1 MDTIKD
7 RLKAFIKSQNMRVSQ
22 FEKRCGLCNAY
33 VNNIKTGIG
42 GDKLESIKNEFP
54 LLNTRWLMTGEG
66 DMLLPLTTNTHNIAG
81 DQINAA
87 SVVKSSFEGEWLV
100 KMYEDLRAKDQAT
113 IWELKKA
120 LYASEYKCKALQD
133 ELAALQNK
141 AAKNG

>member
-1 MDTIKD
+1 MEKVAD
-7 RLKAFIKSQNMRVSQ
+7 RLRTYLAHKHIKISH
-22 FEKRCGLCNAY
+22 FEQKCGLCNGY
-33 VNNIKTGIG
+33 VNSIKRGIG
-42 GDKLESIKNEFP
+42 GEKLERIKAEYP
-54 LLNTRWLMTGEG
+54 DLNTYWLMTGEG
-66 DMLLPLTTNTHNIAG
+66 DMLLPMTTNTHNIAG

-133 ELAALQNK
+133 ELAALQHK

>member
-1 MDTIKD
+1 
-7 RLKAFIKSQNMRVSQ
+7 
-22 FEKRCGLCNAY
+22 
-33 VNNIKTGIG
+33 
-42 GDKLESIKNEFP
+42 
-54 LLNTRWLMTGEG
+54 MTGEG

-120 LYASEYKCKALQD
+120 LYASEYKCKALQA
-133 ELAALQNK
+133 ELEALQHK
-141 AAKNG
+141 AANNG